1 MQLTERQERILRTI
15 VELYVDTAHPVGS
28 AAVVAHSGLGVSSA
42 TARNEMALLEEMGYI
57 HHFHT
62 SGGRVPTNAGY
73 RYYIEHL
80 MERRNISN
88 TEARTIRHQFL
99 QSHTEMQEWLQ
110 LAAAI
115 MARRIHNVGLVT
127 APRSAEVR
135 LRHLEI
141 ISIQNNIALVLVV
154 LQDGTVLQEMVSL
167 PETRTQEELSPL
179 ADRLSQEFRALNS
192 DMVESGAATLPA
204 LDAAIATTAARLL
217 RRGEERHAQ
226 VYHAGLADMI
236 RQPEFTALRH
246 GESLTI
252 MNERLRSMVEFLH
265 QGFAIERL
273 LAGLDQHGMV
283 QIIIGGETSVAE
295 LRDYSFVLGRYGDQD
310 ESSGFVGVVGPTRM
324 EYPRAVALVRYMT
337 DLMGDLTL
345 RSPEG

>member
-1 MQLTERQERILRTI
+1 MERQ
-15 VELYVDTAHPVGS
+15 
-28 AAVVAHSGLGVSSA
+28 
-42 TARNEMALLEEMGYI
+42 
-57 HHFHT
+57 
-62 SGGRVPTNAGY
+62 
-73 RYYIEHL
+73 
-80 MERRNISN
+80 NISN
-88 TEARTIRHQFL
+88 SEARTIRHQFL

-110 LAAAI
+110 LDAAI

-141 ISIQNNIALVLVV
+141 IAIQNNIALILTV

-167 PETRTQEELSPL
+167 PESRTQEELSPL
-179 ADRLSQEFRALNS
+179 ADRLSQELRSFSS
-192 DMVESGAATLPA
+192 DMVEARAATLPS
-204 LDAAIATTAARLL
+204 LEAAVATTAARLL

-246 GESLTI
+246 GESLSI

-265 QGFAIERL
+265 QGVAIERL
-273 LAGLDQHGMV
+273 LAGLEQHGTV

-337 DLMGDLTL
+337 DLMSDLTL

>member
-1 MQLTERQERILRTI
+1 
-15 VELYVDTAHPVGS
+15 
-28 AAVVAHSGLGVSSA
+28 
-42 TARNEMALLEEMGYI
+42 MALLEEMGYI

-80 MERRNISN
+80 MERQNLSSS
-88 TEARTIRHQFL
+88 EARTIRHQFL

-127 APRSAEVR
+127 APKSAEVR

-141 ISIQNNIALVLVV
+141 ISIQNNIALLLVV

-167 PETRTQEELSPL
+167 PETRTQQELSPL
-179 ADRLSQEFRALNS
+179 ADRLSAEFRGLSS
-192 DMVESGAATLPA
+192 DLVEARLTGMGPLEAAVA
-204 LDAAIATTAARLL
+204 STAARLL

-236 RQPEFTALRH
+236 RQPEFSALRH

-273 LAGLDQHGMV
+273 LAGLDEHGSV

-295 LRDYSFVLGRYGDQD
+295 LRDYSFVLGRYGDQE

-337 DLMGDLTL
+337 GLMSDLTL

>member
-28 AAVVAHSGLGVSSA
+28 SAVVASGLPVSSA
-42 TARNEMALLEEMGYI
+42 TVRNEMALLEEMGYI

-80 MERRNISN
+80 MERRNLSPS
-88 TEARTIRHQFL
+88 EARTIRHQFL

-115 MARRIHNVGLVT
+115 MARRIHNVGLAT

-141 ISIQNNIALVLVV
+141 IAIQNTIALLLVV
-154 LQDGTVLQEMVSL
+154 VQDGTVMQEMMSL

-179 ADRLSQEFRALNS
+179 ADRLSQEFRSLGADAIEARAAGMTPL
-192 DMVESGAATLPA
+192 ESAVAR
-204 LDAAIATTAARLL
+204 TAAGLL
-217 RRGEERHAQ
+217 RRGEERRSQ

-246 GESLTI
+246 GESLSI

-265 QGFAIERL
+265 QGFAIEQL
-273 LAGLDQHGMV
+273 LTGLDRHGSV
-283 QIIIGGETSVAE
+283 QIIIGGETTVTE

-310 ESSGFVGVVGPTRM
+310 ESTGFVGVVGPTRM

-337 DLMGDLTL
+337 DLMSDLTN